1 MVLFFFSLS
10 SCAQNKVTLYSKAY
24 KIAPKINITLSAD
37 ELVVKASEE
46 FNNNFTIVTG
56 ETLKIERSNS
66 LNNNY
71 SGELCD
77 LMGHYLKFRYEL
89 LISYVIAVVIKFYN
103 NYY

>member
-1 MVLFFFSLS
+1 ML
-10 SCAQNKVTLYSKAY
+10 TTYPHY
-24 KIAPKINITLSAD
+24 W
-37 ELVVKASEE
+37 SE
-46 FNNNFTIVTG
+46 
-56 ETLKIERSNS
+56 KKS

-103 NYY
+103 NYYQFWIQINIEAR